1 MKASQFLSRGVLRVL
16 LSRIPQG
23 SVVVTWSD
31 GSVEVVSAAD
41 PGATAVIAVAD
52 EARLLRSLT
61 EKGSLGMAATY
72 IDGAWDT
79 PDLPGFLEL
88 ASRSIDIRQQ
98 GPLGRSLLAI
108 GRRFWDRR
116 PYRFWPSPIEEIGV
130 HYDLGNDF
138 YAAWLDNT
146 MTYSSALFNDESE
159 TLEEAQLRKYEHL
172 CALLELEPGDRVLE
186 IGSGWGG
193 FAHYVVTHHDV
204 EVTGLTLSREMASS
218 SRKRL
223 ADAGLSHCTDIKV
236 QDFRDAVG
244 TYDKVASIEMIESI
258 SADQWPDLFATISRV
273 LRPGGNVAMQAIVI
287 DDRFHEQLTRRDE
300 FIKSYI
306 FPGGDLP
313 TIGLLRQLVLGSDLV
328 WGADSS
334 HGRDYAETLSRW
346 AASFEAAW
354 SNIAADAPTF
364 DRRFRRMWRYYL
376 AYCEAG
382 FRTGRLDGVQFSASR
397 VEDGFAL

>member
-1 MKASQFLSRGVLRVL
+1 MKTSLHLSRGVLRIL
-16 LSRIPQG
+16 LSRISFG

-31 GSVEVVSAAD
+31 GLVEVLSAAD
-41 PGATAVIAVAD
+41 PGATVVVAITD
-52 EARLLRSLT
+52 EARLLRALA
-61 EKGSLGMAATY
+61 EKGSLGLGATY

-88 ASRSIDIRQQ
+88 ASRSIDDRQQ
-98 GPLGRSLLAI
+98 EALGRSLLTI

-116 PYRFWPSPIEEIGV
+116 PHRFWPSPIEEIGV

-138 YAAWLDNT
+138 YAAWLDDT
-146 MTYSSALFNDESE
+146 MTYSSALFNGESE
-159 TLEEAQLRKYEHL
+159 TLKDAQLRKYEHL

-193 FAHYVVTHHDV
+193 FALYAATHHDV

-223 ADAGLSHCTDIKV
+223 ADAGLSHRTDIKV
-236 QDFRDAVG
+236 QDFRAATG

-258 SADQWPDLFATISRV
+258 SVDQWPDLFATISRV
-273 LRPGGNVAMQAIVI
+273 LRPGGIVAMQAIVI
-287 DDRFHEQLTRRDE
+287 DTQFHEQLTKRDE
-300 FIKSYI
+300 FIKTYI

-313 TIGLLRQLVLGSDLV
+313 TTSLLRQLADDSDLA
-328 WGADSS
+328 WGVDSS

-346 AASFEAAW
+346 STSFEAAW
-354 SNIAADAPTF
+354 DGIAADDPTF
-364 DRRFRRMWRYYL
+364 DPKFRRMWRYYL

-382 FRTGRLDGVQFSASR
+382 FRTGRLDGVQFSASL
-397 VEDGFAL
+397 VEGGSAL

>member
-1 MKASQFLSRGVLRVL
+1 MRTSLRLSRRVLRML
-16 LSRIPQG
+16 LSRNSQG

-31 GSVEVVSAAD
+31 GSVEVMSAVD
-41 PGATAVIAVAD
+41 SGDTAVISIAD
-52 EARLLRSLT
+52 EARLLRSLV
-61 EKGSLGMAATY
+61 EKGSLGLGASY
-72 IDGAWDT
+72 IDAVWDT
-79 PDLPGFLEL
+79 LDLPGFLEL

-98 GPLGRSLLAI
+98 SALGRSLIAI

-116 PYRFWPSPIEEIGV
+116 PYRFWRSPIEEIGV

-138 YAAWLDNT
+138 YASWLDDT
-146 MTYSSALFNDESE
+146 MTYSSALFNGESE
-159 TLEEAQLRKYEHL
+159 TLEAAQIRKYERL

-193 FAHYVVTHHDV
+193 FAHYAVTHHDV

-236 QDFRDAVG
+236 QDFRSAVG

-258 SADQWPDLFATISRV
+258 SADQWPDLFATIQRV
-273 LRPGGNVAMQAIVI
+273 LRPGGIVAMQAIVI
-287 DDRFHEQLTRRDE
+287 DARFHEQLTKRDE

-313 TIGLLRQLVLGSDLV
+313 TTSLIAQLVLGSDLV

-334 HGRDYAETLSRW
+334 HGSDYAETLSRW

-354 SNIAADAPTF
+354 SDIAADDPTF
-364 DRRFRRMWRYYL
+364 DRKFRRMWRYYL

-382 FRTGRLDGVQFSASR
+382 FRTGRLDGIQFSASR
-397 VEDGFAL
+397 VEGGFAL